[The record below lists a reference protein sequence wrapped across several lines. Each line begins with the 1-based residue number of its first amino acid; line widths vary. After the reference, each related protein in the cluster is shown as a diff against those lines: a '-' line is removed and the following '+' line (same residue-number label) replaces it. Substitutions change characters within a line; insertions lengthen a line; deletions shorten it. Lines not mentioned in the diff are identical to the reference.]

1 MGSFCKVLQL
11 HTLLKKKGNTSGR
24 KVNKIWEDKGS
35 GFYNRLMKSWLQKHG
50 LELYSIHYEG
60 KSVDAERYI
69 TT

>member
-50 LELYSIHYEG
+50 L
-60 KSVDAERYI
+60 
-69 TT
+69 